1 MTSTSDGPAAVLLEL
16 LTAFGRRDLDAMRS
30 RWTATTSGT
39 LHPLSTT
46 LRNGDEVV
54 RFFTAA
60 FEAIGDLQMDI
71 TDVHESHDTAIAQWR
86 LRATV
91 IGEVAGLRPN
101 GAEIDVNGI
110 DVQRIVDGRVDHAGP
125 EDLDPPGPA
134 AHPARGVGL
143 ARGAGTERA
152 ADVDLGR
159 RLGEREHARPQ
170 ADLGLLTEDGAR
182 VADVSH
188 LEHTAAQHH
197 HHGVGTRHGVV
208 AG

>member
-1 MTSTSDGPAAVLLEL
+1 MYGPDDLDPRRRHVTSTSDGPAAVLLEL

-110 DVQRIVDGRVDHAGP
+110 DVQRIVDGRVDHADVYFDGLSVARQLGAIP
-125 EDLDPPGPA
+125 DPGSMVESA
-134 AHPARGVGL
+134 VRGVL
-143 ARGAGTERA
+143 NATA
-152 ADVDLGR
+152 AVDRLGR
-159 RLGEREHARPQ
+159 RLVGG
-170 ADLGLLTEDGAR
+170 ADDGGPTDA
-182 VADVSH
+182 
-188 LEHTAAQHH
+188 
-197 HHGVGTRHGVV
+197 
-208 AG
+208 